1 MSRIRPARQS
11 KGLAYLCRPRQSTI
25 SRRQDAAHRCCAEY
39 DEVAKFC
46 ELVCARDF
54 DSALFL
60 VGSHHR
66 IATLRSIWRR
76 VARAQQASVL
86 ADAISS
92 SDFLAPHLV
101 FLILALRS
109 IRARGERLFDGAAAR
124 EQFALLQ
131 DRITAYR
138 GAVQAEVDAV
148 ADGRSFYGINWTLNR
163 ERAIW
168 FTTSRTR
175 NWRSP
180 PVLLTV
186 SVARDDVAGHLV
198 DRNEADA
205 FARASIS
212 SDSGI
217 GQSVRNKHA
226 A

>member
-1 MSRIRPARQS
+1 LQ
-11 KGLAYLCRPRQSTI
+11 
-25 SRRQDAAHRCCAEY
+25 
-39 DEVAKFC
+39 AKFC

-76 VARAQQASVL
+76 VPRAQQAAVL

-101 FLILALRS
+101 FLLLTLRS

-124 EQFALLQ
+124 DQFAQLK

-138 GAVQAEVDAV
+138 GAVQAEVEDA
-148 ADGRSFYGINWTLNR
+148 AEGRSFYGINWTTDR

-168 FTTSRTR
+168 FTASRTR

-186 SVARDDVAGHLV
+186 SVAPEDIAGYLIE
-198 DRNEADA
+198 RNEAEVLLEPQHTRHATIEALDDA
-205 FARASIS
+205 L
-212 SDSGI
+212 
-217 GQSVRNKHA
+217 A